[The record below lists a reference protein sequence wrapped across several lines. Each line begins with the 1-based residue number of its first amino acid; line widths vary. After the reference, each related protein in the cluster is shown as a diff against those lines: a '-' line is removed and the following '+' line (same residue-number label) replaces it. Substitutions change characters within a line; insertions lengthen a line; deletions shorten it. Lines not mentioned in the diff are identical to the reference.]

1 MEALLIFESNK
12 WHIIYMEITN
22 HILLWKSGKKKKATS
37 QIITKLALYED
48 NHSKADCCIFAYVS
62 TMC

>member
-1 MEALLIFESNK
+1 MAHNIHGNNK
-12 WHIIYMEITN
+12 SHSSMEI
-22 HILLWKSGKKKKATS
+22 WEEKKATS